1 MQRSQSMTTLS
12 SKSPYKKHDFKAPK
26 KFGKDQLRTVESLHE
41 SFAKNLTSYLTTS
54 TRFDCEVQ
62 VSHVEI
68 KRFSHYAATLEER
81 EITVNY
87 EIVPF
92 EKSLNEMIM
101 SASFKPNLGFFLV
114 DKFLGGRGNDVFY
127 DREFTEIEM
136 AIFEHFLTKLNPY
149 LEESWMKYLDV
160 SINQK
165 ALEINPKFAQVF
177 LSEDVVVIVEF
188 LVKLGEVTSGF
199 SLSFPSLEL
208 ELMMDKFYNKN
219 LRPIKRMDTTK
230 EIEYRQALLASM
242 KHVEVEMNV
251 VLDEIEL
258 NLHDVL
264 QLEVNDIIPLGKA
277 LSSPVTVLVDH
288 IPWFEAQ
295 MGETRHRKAV
305 KVSKLIE
312 RETQK

>member
-1 MQRSQSMTTLS
+1 MQRSQLMTILNR
-12 SKSPYKKHDFKAPK
+12 KSPHKKHDFKAPK

-54 TRFDCEVQ
+54 TRFDCEVH

-68 KRFSHYAATLEER
+68 KHFSQVAATLEER

-87 EIVPF
+87 EIIPF
-92 EKSLNEMIM
+92 DKSLNEMSI

-165 ALEINPKFAQVF
+165 TLEINPKFAQVF
-177 LSEDVVVIVEF
+177 LSDDVVVIVDF
-188 LVKLGEVTSGF
+188 VVKLGEVTSGF

-208 ELMMDKFYNKN
+208 ELMMDKFYNKSS
-219 LRPIKRMDTTK
+219 RPIKRMDTNK

-251 VLDEIEL
+251 VFDEIEL

-277 LSSPVTVLVDH
+277 MTSPVTVLVNH

>member
-1 MQRSQSMTTLS
+1 MERSLTMTTVNTKL
-12 SKSPYKKHDFKAPK
+12 PTKKHDFRAPK

-54 TRFDCEVQ
+54 TRIDCEVL
-62 VSHVEI
+62 VNNVEI
-68 KRFSHYAATLEER
+68 KRFSQYTSTLEER

-87 EIVPF
+87 EITPI
-92 EKSLNEMIM
+92 EKSLNEITM

-160 SINQK
+160 TINQK
-165 ALEINPKFAQVF
+165 SLELNPKFAQVF
-177 LSEDVVVIVEF
+177 LNEDVVVIVEF

-199 SLSFPSLEL
+199 SLSFPSIEL
-208 ELMMDKFYNKN
+208 ELMMDKFYNKSA
-219 LRPIKRMDTTK
+219 RPIKRMDTSK
-230 EIEYRQALLASM
+230 EIEYRQALLASI
-242 KHVEVEMNV
+242 KNVDVEMSV
-251 VLDEIEL
+251 VFDEIEL

-264 QLEVNDIIPLGKA
+264 QLEVNDIIPLGKE
-277 LSSPVTVLVDH
+277 LNSSVSVLVDN

-305 KVSKLIE
+305 KVTKLIE
-312 RETQK
+312 KETQK